1 MIEINDEEEFDL
13 GNVYI
18 GSMNMDET
26 ISGDEIIEDILYIP
40 KDKAIEYT
48 KEYLADNYD
57 NDCYLSEY
65 IDEIYSESPELKEKI
80 RSKHLLHPGDIEG
93 KGEWEND
100 YVKVTTLDGEVLFED
115 GIY

>member
-1 MIEINDEEEFDL
+1 MSPFAAFPLTLSITLSLLFL
-13 GNVYI
+13 TF
-18 GSMNMDET
+18 ST
-26 ISGDEIIEDILYIP
+26 IP